1 MTGSNNQYMG
11 GFQDSSMDVDTTTG
25 MGPMASLPL
34 WPHGIPTPYTS
45 FDPASGLQSKRVAM
59 HPDTQ
64 MAESPL
70 KNMPFTSPPDTV
82 VAESPTLP
90 NER

>member
-1 MTGSNNQYMG
+1 
-11 GFQDSSMDVDTTTG
+11 MDVDTATS

-34 WPHGIPTPYTS
+34 WPHGIPTPYNTS
-45 FDPASGLQSKRVAM
+45 FDPNPFSGSPTFDPQPELQPGRVAM

-82 VAESPTLP
+82 VAESPTLS